1 MRMIPRFGSQLWRC
15 ELNTPI
21 SHSKVRLTRFLG
33 SVPNRLLDYD
43 VFRPKKLRGK
53 HPGLV
58 NPLPAKIAANIPP
71 IIFLHGLLGHRKNNR
86 TAARMLSNQLGTT
99 LIVPDLRNHGT
110 SFHARPHNYRVMS
123 DDICQLMSHLRDEV
137 DFETNGV
144 IMMGH
149 SMGGKVAMV
158 HALRFPDIVKGVVS
172 IDNVP
177 YMNPESSFKEF
188 EKFHL
193 YLKHMK
199 KIVDSGTCK
208 NVAAV
213 ANYLLKNI
221 EQEKKVVTFLV
232 NNLHKDPM
240 TKKVQSL
247 VPLDILDECIEDI
260 MEFKMS
266 VLGDLDDYPVYQDP
280 LLILRANYSNFVG
293 NDIHEHL
300 ITRHF
305 ENYQIQSMD
314 SSHWIVTEHR
324 VPFVK
329 LVSKWVLDNFV

>member
-1 MRMIPRFGSQLWRC
+1 MITNFGFQVWRC
-15 ELNTPI
+15 QIKTPI
-21 SHSKVRLTRFLG
+21 LHSRVKLTRFLS
-33 SVPNRLLDYD
+33 SVPNRILDYD
-43 VFRPKKLRGK
+43 VFKPKTLKGK
-53 HPGLV
+53 HTGLN
-58 NPLPAKIAANIPP
+58 NPPPPEICANIPP

-86 TAARMLSNQLGTT
+86 TAARMLANQLGTT

-110 SFHARPHNYRVMS
+110 SFHARPHNYRAMS
-123 DDICQLMSHLRDEV
+123 DDISYLMGHLRDEV

-149 SMGGKVAMV
+149 SMGGKAAMV

-177 YMNPESSFKEF
+177 YMNPETSFKEF

-199 KIVDSGTCK
+199 QVVDSGTCR

-213 ANYLLKNI
+213 ADYLLKNI
-221 EQEKKVVTFLV
+221 EREKKIVMFLV
-232 NNLHKDPM
+232 NNLHKDPV

-247 VPLDILDECIEDI
+247 VPLDILDEYIEDI

-266 VLGDLDDYPVYQDP
+266 ILGDLDDYPVYQDP
-280 LLILRANYSNFVG
+280 LLIIRANYSNFVG

-300 ITRHF
+300 IQSHF

-329 LVSKWVLDNFV
+329 MVSKWVLDNFI